1 MTRERELW
9 TNYVREREAK
19 RRPKRPRAKKQ
30 QPTRMTAAEME
41 VELDD
46 LVREAEQRQA
56 QSSGTT

>member
-9 TNYVREREAK
+9 TSYVREREP
-19 RRPKRPRAKKQ
+19 RQRPKRSPRIRKPK
-30 QPTRMTAAEME
+30 PGMSPAEME
-41 VELDD
+41 AELDD